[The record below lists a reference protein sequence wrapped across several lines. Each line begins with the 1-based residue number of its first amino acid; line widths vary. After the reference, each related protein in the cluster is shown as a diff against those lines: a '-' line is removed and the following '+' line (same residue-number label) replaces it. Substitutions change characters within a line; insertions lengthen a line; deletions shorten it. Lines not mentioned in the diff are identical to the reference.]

1 MARRDRKCLCCGA
14 QYSYC
19 PTCSVDKAK
28 PTWMTEFCSESCKEL
43 FETATKYNL
52 KKLTKSEAKVI
63 IEKLE
68 LKERSAYV
76 SCVQQDLENILAK
89 EPAVKKEAA
98 PSLVKE
104 AVVKQE
110 TAPLLE
116 EEPAVKKVEPILEE
130 KPTVV
135 KEIAPVVEEKP
146 VFTPKKKQK
155 SQSHEVVTKKEN
167 K

>member
-1 MARRDRKCLCCGA
+1 MARRDRQCLCCGTK
-14 QYSYC
+14 YSYC

-52 KKLTKSEAKVI
+52 GKLTKSEAKEI

-76 SCVQQDLENILAK
+76 DCVQKDLENILTEEK
-89 EPAVKKEAA
+89 AVKKEAIVEEA
-98 PSLVKE
+98 PVVEIAASILE
-104 AVVKQE
+104 EESAVVKE
-110 TAPLLE
+110 TTL
-116 EEPAVKKVEPILEE
+116 
-130 KPTVV
+130 
-135 KEIAPVVEEKP
+135 VVEEKP
-146 VFTPKKKQK
+146 AYTSKKKQK
-155 SQSHEVVTKKEN
+155 SHEVVNKKEY